1 MKLKYSSGEND
12 ARMYDLIRAG
22 ITFDLGNIFAEP
34 LDKITYFAF
43 REAANNG
50 VTNWASFTKAKTK
63 IMQTKLDG
71 LVDTLAN
78 LPE

>member
-34 LDKITYFAF
+34 LEKITYYAF
-43 REAANNG
+43 RKAANDG
-50 VTNWASFTKAKTK
+50 ATNWVSLAKAQSKV
-63 IMQTKLDG
+63 MQNRLDA
-71 LVDTLAN
+71 LVETLAN